1 MSVAFCYTATMN
13 VGRTFRKLA
22 KIAAVAVAVL
32 PSLVQA
38 FIPLPTANGSVH
50 ARLAAPMAGQGLRL
64 ERGHSCPRHN
74 GGWKTPAPLV
84 HAIVDNQFASR

>member
-1 MSVAFCYTATMN
+1 MN
-13 VGRTFRKLA
+13 MGRTFRKLA
-22 KIAAVAVAVL
+22 KIVAVAVAVL
-32 PSLVQA
+32 PLLVQA
-38 FIPLPTANGSVH
+38 FIPRTVGNGAEH
-50 ARLAAPMAGQGLRL
+50 ARLAAPRAGQGLRL

>member
-1 MSVAFCYTATMN
+1 MN
-13 VGRTFRKLA
+13 VGRIFRKLA
-22 KIAAVAVAVL
+22 KLAAVAVAAV
-32 PSLVQA
+32 PAVVQA
-38 FIPLPTANGSVH
+38 FIPRTVGNGAEPARFATPTV
-50 ARLAAPMAGQGLRL
+50 GQGLRL

>member
-1 MSVAFCYTATMN
+1 MN
-13 VGRTFRKLA
+13 VGRIFCKLA
-22 KIAAVAVAVL
+22 KVAAVAVAVL
-32 PSLVQA
+32 PSIVQA
-38 FIPLPTANGSVH
+38 FIPLHEADGSVH
-50 ARLAAPMAGQGLRL
+50 ARLAAPTVGQGLRL